1 MEVEIITPD
10 KNIFKGEAK
19 FVSVPGIDGS
29 LGILNNHAP
38 LITTLVAG
46 NVLLR
51 KEDNS
56 EENIEV
62 KGGVLEV
69 LKNKVII
76 LAE

>member
-10 KNIFKGEAK
+10 QNVFKGEAK

-29 LGILNNHAP
+29 LGILDNHAP
-38 LITTLVAG
+38 LITTLREG
-46 NVLLR
+46 EVLLR
-51 KEDNS
+51 KEDDS
-56 EENIEV
+56 EENIQV

-69 LKNKVII
+69 LNNRVII

>member
-1 MEVEIITPD
+1 MTVEIITPD
-10 KNIFKGEAK
+10 KNIYNGEAS

-38 LITTLVAG
+38 LITTLIEG
-46 NVLLR
+46 EILLR
-51 KEDNS
+51 KEDGT
-56 EENIEV
+56 EEKIAV
-62 KGGVLEV
+62 GGGVLEV

>member
-10 KNIFKGEAK
+10 QNIFKGEVK

-29 LGILNNHAP
+29 LGILDNHAP
-38 LITTLVAG
+38 LITTLTAG
-46 NVLLR
+46 DILLR

-69 LKNKVII
+69 LNNRVII

>member
-29 LGILNNHAP
+29 LGILDNHAP

-56 EENIEV
+56 EQNV
-62 KGGVLEV
+62 KVNGGVLEV
-69 LKNKVII
+69 LRNKVII

>member
-29 LGILNNHAP
+29 LGILDYHAP
-38 LITTLVAG
+38 LITTLKTG
-46 NVLLR
+46 NILLR

-62 KGGVLEV
+62 NGGVLEV
-69 LKNKVII
+69 LKNKVMI

>member
-38 LITTLVAG
+38 LITTLTAG

-56 EENIEV
+56 EESIEV
-62 KGGVLEV
+62 NGGVLEV

>member
-29 LGILNNHAP
+29 LGILDHHAP

-62 KGGVLEV
+62 NGGVLEV

>member
-29 LGILNNHAP
+29 LGILDNHAP

>member
-29 LGILNNHAP
+29 LGILDDHAP

-62 KGGVLEV
+62 NGGVLEV